1 MMNFPNKETVEKLR
15 STYPVGCRVVLDH
28 MDDPYVH
35 IQVGSQATVTG
46 VDDAGN
52 VMCAWDCG
60 SSLSL
65 AYGADQAHKISTEDE
80 AKETLDW
87 YGRHQPEENT
97 RCPRC
102 GEMMWG
108 PKERHALSR
117 YATIT
122 VCDRCGSEEGLECAG
137 MVEKMPLVK
146 WCAIALPSV
155 GGGAWRR

>member
-1 MMNFPNKETVEKLR
+1 MNFPSRETVERLR
-15 STYPVGCRVVLDH
+15 REYPVGCRIVLDE
-28 MDDPYVH
+28 MDDPYTK
-35 IQVGSQATVTG
+35 IPVGAQATCQG

-52 VMCAWDCG
+52 VMCVWDCG

-65 AYGADQAHKISTEDE
+65 AYSADFAHKVRTKDE
-80 AKETLDW
+80 AKVTLDW
-87 YGRHQPEENT
+87 YGTSQPEENC

-108 PKERHALSR
+108 PKARLALSR

-122 VCDRCGSEEGLECAG
+122 VCDRCGMEEALEKAG
-137 MVEKMPLVK
+137 MVETKPLMK
-146 WCAIALPSV
+146 WCAVELPAV